1 MQSDDVWPQD
11 DEQQDERVVPF
22 RRRATDSFAGGARN
36 VRSSMSS
43 ESIKVRHSG
52 RLSLAPAD
60 ILALLSREIWLMAAV
75 FAVIFAVGL
84 SVALSMPSTYTA
96 SASLLM
102 QVNKDYVYNPLA
114 GDAARGAIA
123 TIDQV
128 VQSEVEI
135 LNSTELKK
143 RVIARVGLKR
153 VLPNAPKLWNPQT
166 DAQRLAS
173 ETAAIKVLQTGFG
186 AGTAPDNNVVKLEF
200 KHSDPMAAALILN
213 AIVDEYQKYR
223 LEVYPDTIG
232 PALQRQKASFD
243 GRLADVDRDY
253 QAFLVQSGVGDFTAA
268 KANYSKILDQAT
280 MDLYTAQSQM
290 ATDRARLAEV
300 SANLTRLNPEMSL
313 ERNLDLSVPTRILA
327 LQQQRQEMLA
337 RYLPGSAPIKDIDGQ
352 IASLQAMMN
361 SGAGVGEKDHKMGS
375 NPVYQDLLKQR
386 LDLEADMASL
396 TGREA
401 QLQAQMDQVTRKMQ
415 ELTGIEARYNNLSA
429 ERDAL
434 QTNIRT
440 FTQRIQ
446 ENDAQRDMTKGADE
460 AVRVV
465 EKATMPDKP
474 KSLKK
479 IIAILAFLFAGVT
492 ALGAGLLRVFTRKG
506 FINAAMAGKAL
517 DLPVLAQASNKAA

>member
-1 MQSDDVWPQD
+1 
-11 DEQQDERVVPF
+11 
-22 RRRATDSFAGGARN
+22 
-36 VRSSMSS
+36 MSS
-43 ESIKVRHSG
+43 ESVKAKGSG
-52 RLSLAPAD
+52 RLSLAPGD
-60 ILALLSREIWLMAAV
+60 IFALLVREIWLMAVV
-75 FAVIFAVGL
+75 FAIIFAVGL
-84 SVALSMPSTYTA
+84 AAALSMPSTYTA

-143 RVIARVGLKR
+143 RVIARVGLKT
-153 VLPNAPKLWNPQT
+153 VLTSESKLANPHT
-166 DAQRLAS
+166 EAQKLAA
-173 ETAAIKVLQTGFG
+173 ETAAIKVLQQGFA
-186 AGTAPDNNVVKLEF
+186 AGTAPDNNVVRLEF
-200 KHSDPMAAALILN
+200 KHADPMAAALILN
-213 AIVDEYQKYR
+213 AMIEEYQKYR

-243 GRLADVDRDY
+243 EKLAGIDQDY
-253 QAFLVQSGVGDFTAA
+253 QAFLIQSGVGDFTAA
-268 KANYSKILDQAT
+268 KASYSKILDQTT
-280 MDLYTAQSQM
+280 MDLYAARSQM
-290 ATDRARLAEV
+290 ATDRAKLAEV
-300 SANLTRLNPEMSL
+300 RSNLARLSPEMSL

-337 RYLPGSAPIKDIDGQ
+337 RYLPGSPPIRDIDGQ

-361 SGAGVGEKDHKMGS
+361 AGAGVGEKDHKMGS

-386 LDLEADMASL
+386 FDLEADMASL
-396 TGREA
+396 SGRES
-401 QLQAQMDQVTRKMQ
+401 QLQAQMDEVTGKMQ
-415 ELTGIEARYNNLSA
+415 QLTSIEGRYNNLAA

-434 QTNIRT
+434 QKNIRD

-479 IIAILAFLFAGVT
+479 IVAILSFLFAGMT
-492 ALGAGLLRVFTRKG
+492 ALAVGLLRVFTRKG